1 MARQYKG
8 EEEGVSD
15 PRLAIIPSRFDD
27 VKRIV
32 AVSSGKGGVGKSMVA
47 VALALDLRDRGHRI
61 GLLDLDFTSPSTH
74 VILGVEGLYPDEE
87 KGITPPVTH
96 GLSYMSI
103 VHYSTD
109 EPVPLRGADA
119 SNAIIELLAI
129 TRWGELD
136 YLIIDMP
143 PGIGDATLDM
153 MRLIPR
159 IEFLVVTT
167 PSRLAYESVRK
178 LLVLLNEQDIPTI
191 GVVENMAMEHTSYI
205 ETETRKIGSKYI
217 GSIDYDDSV
226 EAVIGD
232 PEGLKST
239 RFYKQVGKLR
249 NKI

>member
-1 MARQYKG
+1 M
-8 EEEGVSD
+8 SD
-15 PRLAIIPSRFDD
+15 PRLAIIPGRFDE
-27 VKRIV
+27 VKRII

-47 VALALDLRDRGHRI
+47 VALALSLRDHGHKV

-87 KGITPPVTH
+87 KGIKPPVTH

-136 YLIIDMP
+136 HLIIDMP

-153 MRLIPR
+153 IRLIPR

-178 LLVLLNEQDIPTI
+178 LLVLLNDQGTPTI
-191 GVVENMAMEHTSYI
+191 GVVENMVMEHTGYI
-205 ETETRKIGSKYI
+205 EMETEKTGSRYL
-217 GSIDYDDSV
+217 GAIDYDASV
-226 EAVIGD
+226 EAAIGN
-232 PEGLKST
+232 PEGLKKT
-239 RFYKQVGKLR
+239 RFYGRIEELGKKL
-249 NKI
+249 

>member
-1 MARQYKG
+1 M
-8 EEEGVSD
+8 SD
-15 PRLAIIPSRFDD
+15 PRLAIIPGRFDE
-27 VKRIV
+27 VKRII

-47 VALALDLRDRGHRI
+47 VALALSLRDHGHKV

-87 KGITPPVTH
+87 KGIKPPVTH

-136 YLIIDMP
+136 HLIIDMP

-153 MRLIPR
+153 IRLIPR

-178 LLVLLNEQDIPTI
+178 LLVLLNDQGIPTI
-191 GVVENMAMEHTSYI
+191 GVVENMVMEHTGYI
-205 ETETRKIGSKYI
+205 EMETEKTGSRYL
-217 GSIDYDDSV
+217 GAIDYDASV
-226 EAVIGD
+226 EAAIGN
-232 PEGLKST
+232 PEGLKKT
-239 RFYKQVGKLR
+239 RFYGRIEELGK
-249 NKI
+249 KI

>member
-1 MARQYKG
+1 L
-8 EEEGVSD
+8 SD
-15 PRLAIIPSRFDD
+15 PRLAIIPGRFDK
-27 VKRIV
+27 VKRII

-47 VALALDLRDRGHRI
+47 VALALALRDKGRVV

-74 VILGVEGLYPDEE
+74 VILGVEGLVPHEE
-87 KGITPPVTH
+87 RGITPPVTH
-96 GLSYMSI
+96 GLHYMSI

-129 TRWGELD
+129 TRWEALD

-153 MRLIPR
+153 IRLIPR

-178 LLVLLNEQDIPTI
+178 LLVLLRDQKVPTI
-191 GVVENMAMEHTSYI
+191 GVLENIAMEHTEYI
-205 ETETRKIGSKYI
+205 EAETRKTGARYV
-217 GSIDYDDSV
+217 GRIDFDASV
-226 EAVIGD
+226 EASIGH
-232 PEGLKST
+232 PKELEKT
-239 RFYKQVGKLR
+239 KFFKRLR
-249 NKI
+249 AIISSL

>member
-1 MARQYKG
+1 M
-8 EEEGVSD
+8 SD
-15 PRLAIIPSRFDD
+15 PRLAIIPGRFDD
-27 VKRIV
+27 VKRII
-32 AVSSGKGGVGKSMVA
+32 AVSSGKGGVGKSMLA
-47 VALALDLRDRGHRI
+47 VALALGLSDASHRV

-74 VILGVEGLYPDEE
+74 VILGVEGLYPEEE

-153 MRLIPR
+153 IRLIPR

-178 LLVLLNEQDIPTI
+178 LLVLLNDQNIPTI
-191 GVVENMAMEHTSYI
+191 GVVENMAMEHTGYI
-205 ETETRKIGSKYI
+205 EAETKKVGSRYL
-217 GSIDYDDSV
+217 GVVDYDASV
-226 EAVIGD
+226 EAAIGD
-232 PEGLKST
+232 PEALKNT
-239 RFYKQVGKLR
+239 RFYGQVTKLGKKL
-249 NKI
+249 

>member
-1 MARQYKG
+1 M
-8 EEEGVSD
+8 SD
-15 PRLAIIPSRFDD
+15 PRLAIIPGRFTK
-27 VKRIV
+27 VKRII
-32 AVSSGKGGVGKSMVA
+32 AVSSGKGGVGKSMLA
-47 VALALDLRDRGHRI
+47 VALALALRDQGSKV

-74 VILGVEGLYPDEE
+74 VILGVEGLYPHEE
-87 KGITPPVTH
+87 KGITPPQTH

-129 TRWGELD
+129 TRWEELD
-136 YLIIDMP
+136 YLVIDMP

-178 LLVLLNEQDIPTI
+178 LLVLLKDQGIPTI
-191 GVVENMAMEHTSYI
+191 GVVENMATRQRGYI
-205 ETETRKIGSKYI
+205 ELETRKLGLRYI
-217 GSIDYDDSV
+217 GAVDVDESV
-226 EAVIGD
+226 ESAIGH
-232 PEGLKST
+232 PEALEKT
-239 RFYKQVGKLR
+239 RFYGQLKEVV
-249 NKI
+249 KIL